1 MKGVAVVSR
10 YSFEIIRRGF
20 DRFSWVFV
28 EVCDGRR
35 RVLARADR
43 DFRKKKQARRAVCAL
58 QDAVADAEIIDATGG
73 NDPSDLPATSFE
85 IAPYA
90 LPLVV
95 GPPPIT
101 RAVTG
106 GRRRRSRARRSAD
119 DGAAVEVEVAAARAP
134 ADAAGPPAAVAAT
147 KAAAAADAPRAARGR
162 GAGKGARRT
171 TAAGSRGDR

>member
-1 MKGVAVVSR
+1 MKGEAVVSR

-43 DFRKKKQARRAVCAL
+43 DFRKKKQARRAACAL

-119 DGAAVEVEVAAARAP
+119 DGVEVEVAAARAP
-134 ADAAGPPAAVAAT
+134 ADAAGAPAAVAAT
-147 KAAAAADAPRAARGR
+147 KAAAAADAPRATRGR
-162 GAGKGARRT
+162 GVEKAARRP
-171 TAAGSRGDR
+171 TAARSRGNR